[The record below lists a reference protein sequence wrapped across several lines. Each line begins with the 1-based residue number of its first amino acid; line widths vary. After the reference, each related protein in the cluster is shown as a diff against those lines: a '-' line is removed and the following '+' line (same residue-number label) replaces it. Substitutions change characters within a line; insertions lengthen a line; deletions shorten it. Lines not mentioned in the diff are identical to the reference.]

1 MSEITKL
8 LALAAE
14 GQTASANALM
24 PLIYERLRVI
34 AHRQLAGERSW
45 TIATTGLVHEAY
57 LQLFGDANLSWRDRG
72 HFFAY
77 AATAMRH
84 ILIDRARQRLS
95 QKQGGA
101 HVKVDVDE
109 VEVKIDDDC
118 VDLLALDQA
127 LGRMAVDHPRLV
139 QMIEMRFFAGLSIE
153 EVGQALEID
162 ARTVKRDWQKARA
175 FIHQALKP
183 GQSL

>member
-1 MSEITKL
+1 MSEITRL
-8 LALAAE
+8 LAQAAQ
-14 GQTASANALM
+14 GQAASANELM
-24 PLIYERLRVI
+24 PLIYERLRTI
-34 AHRQLAGERSW
+34 AHRQLAGDRAS

-57 LQLFGDANLSWRDRG
+57 LQLFGEANLSWRDRG

-101 HVKVDVDE
+101 YAKVDVE
-109 VEVKIDDDC
+109 EAEIKIDDEC

-127 LGRMAVDHPRLV
+127 LERMATDHPRLV
-139 QMIEMRFFAGLSIE
+139 RMIEMRFFAGLSVE
-153 EVGQALEID
+153 EVGQALEVD
-162 ARTVKRDWQKARA
+162 PRTIKRDWQKARA
-175 FIHQALKP
+175 FIYQAMKP
-183 GQSL
+183 G